1 MIIDTHV
8 HIGKILKFD
17 MPKEMV
23 LASMEK
29 YKIDYSLVSTINSSE
44 VDFNQILIP
53 KELQR
58 GQVEANQEVIN
69 FANNN
74 KSKIGVLLWGKPN
87 TEGVTKDFEQLIIDN
102 RDIVYGIKI
111 HPFHSKVSFDD
122 KRVEEY
128 IKLAE
133 KYKLTMVSHTAGD
146 ECSKP
151 QKVYN
156 MALKYPNVK
165 FVMVH
170 MGLETDNK
178 EAINLIAK
186 LPNLYGDTTWV
197 DPKNAIKMINLCGED
212 KLMFGTDN
220 PIDGIDTYAHP
231 TSCSVYLNEFKDMV
245 SNEVYEKVMYK
256 NAKKV
261 FGI

>member
-8 HIGKILKFD
+8 HVGKILKFD

-23 LASMEK
+23 LDSMEK
-29 YKIDYSLVSTINSSE
+29 YKIDYSLVSTIDSSE

-87 TEGVTKDFEQLIIDN
+87 TEGATKDFEQLIIDN

-170 MGLETDNK
+170 MGLETDNE

-197 DPKNAIKMINLCGED
+197 DPKNAIKMINLCGDD

-231 TSCSVYLNEFKDMV
+231 TICSVYLNKFKDMV

-256 NAKKV
+256 NAEKV

>member
-8 HIGKILKFD
+8 HIGKILTFD

-29 YKIDYSLVSTINSSE
+29 YNIDFSLVSTIDSTE
-44 VDFNQILIP
+44 VDFKQNLIP
-53 KELQR
+53 KELQID
-58 GQVEANQEVIN
+58 QVEANQDAIN
-69 FANNN
+69 FAYKKQN
-74 KSKIGVLLWGKPN
+74 KIGVLLWGKPN
-87 TEGVTKDFEQLIIDN
+87 TQGVTKEFEQLIVDN
-102 RDIVYGIKI
+102 RDVVYGIKI
-111 HPFHSKVSFDD
+111 HPFHSKVNFDEP
-122 KRVEEY
+122 RVEGY

-133 KYKLTMVSHTAGD
+133 KYNLPMVSHTAGD
-146 ECSKP
+146 ECSDP

-170 MGLETDNK
+170 MGLGTDNQK
-178 EAINLIAK
+178 AIELISK

-197 DPKNAIKMINLCGED
+197 DPKKAIKMIEKCGED

-220 PIDGIDTYAHP
+220 PIDGMDTYAHP
-231 TSCSVYLNEFKDMV
+231 TMCSVYLNGFKSMV

>member
-23 LASMEK
+23 LESMGK
-29 YKIDYSLVSTINSSE
+29 YNIDFSLVSTINSSE
-44 VDFNQILIP
+44 VDFKQNLIP

-58 GQVEANQEVIN
+58 GQVEANQDVIN
-69 FANNN
+69 FAYEN
-74 KSKIGVLLWGKPN
+74 KNKIGVLLWVKPN
-87 TEGVTKDFEQLIIDN
+87 TEGVTKEFEQLIIDN
-102 RDIVYGIKI
+102 RKVVYGIKI
-111 HPFHSKVSFDD
+111 HPFHSKVGFDD
-122 KRVEEY
+122 PRVEEY

-133 KYKLTMVSHTAGD
+133 KYKLPMVSHTAED

-170 MGLETDNK
+170 MGLGTDN
-178 EAINLIAK
+178 EQAINLIAR

-197 DPKNAIKMINLCGED
+197 DPKSAIKMIKVCGEE
-212 KLMFGTDN
+212 KLLFGTDN
-220 PIDGIDTYAHP
+220 PIDGVDTYAHP
-231 TSCSVYLNEFKDMV
+231 TICSVYLNGFKSMV
-245 SNEVYEKVMYK
+245 SKEIYDKVMYK

-261 FGI
+261 FGV